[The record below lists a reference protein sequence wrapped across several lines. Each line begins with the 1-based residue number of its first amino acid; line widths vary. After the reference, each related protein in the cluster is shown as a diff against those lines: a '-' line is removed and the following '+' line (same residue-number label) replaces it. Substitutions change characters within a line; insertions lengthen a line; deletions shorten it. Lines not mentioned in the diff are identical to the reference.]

1 MIHVC
6 PTGSLDKLVRNTA
19 SIFFFIAQH
28 GDQQVTASQT
38 SSFSD
43 I

>member
-1 MIHVC
+1 MIHVR
-6 PTGSLDKLVRNTA
+6 PTGSLDKLARNTA
-19 SIFFFIAQH
+19 SYFFFIAQH
-28 GDQQVTASQT
+28 GDQQVAARTT

>member
-1 MIHVC
+1 MNRVR
-6 PTGSLDKLVRNTA
+6 PTGSLDILARNTA
-19 SIFFFIAQH
+19 SIFFFIALH
-28 GDQQVTASQT
+28 GDQQVTASLA

>member
-1 MIHVC
+1 MIHVR
-6 PTGSLDKLVRNTA
+6 PTGSLDKLARNTA
-19 SIFFFIAQH
+19 SIFFLIAQH
-28 GDQQVTASQT
+28 GDQQVAANPT

>member
-1 MIHVC
+1 MNRVR
-6 PTGSLDKLVRNTA
+6 PTGSLDKLARNTA
-19 SIFFFIAQH
+19 FIFFFIAQH
-28 GDQQVTASQT
+28 GDQQVAASPA